1 MLARQPLPLFSFFM
15 ESFAPS
21 MKSEEILDCIFCKII
36 AGEFGTEFIAQNEH
50 AVAFR
55 DINPQAKVHIL
66 CVPKQHTKNVAE
78 LDDPEVLTGLYSLIR
93 EVARTQTDGQFR
105 LQFNTGERE
114 GQSVFHT
121 HAHVLSGRES

>member
-1 MLARQPLPLFSFFM
+1 
-15 ESFAPS
+15 
-21 MKSEEILDCIFCKII
+21 MKAEENLDCIFCKII

-50 AVAFR
+50 AVAFK

-66 CVPKQHTKNVAE
+66 CVPKQHTTNVSE
-78 LDDPEVLTGLYSLIR
+78 LVDEAVLSGLFALIR
-93 EVARTQTDGQFR
+93 EVAGGNTDGQFR

-121 HAHVLSGRES
+121 HAHVLSGREG

>member
-1 MLARQPLPLFSFFM
+1 M
-15 ESFAPS
+15 
-21 MKSEEILDCIFCKII
+21 DCIFCKIV
-36 AGEFGTEFIAQNEH
+36 AGEFDTELVGENEF

-66 CVPKQHTKNVAE
+66 CVPKAHTADISKLE
-78 LDDPEVLTGLYSLIR
+78 DSDSIDGLFQLIR
-93 EVARTQTDGQFR
+93 EVASRETDGQFR

-121 HAHVLSGRES
+121 HAHILSQQAA